1 MKHDSVAIT
10 TKPCTSSEVL
20 KQNEYRND
28 SKLFTVK
35 MER

>member
-1 MKHDSVAIT
+1 MKHDNVGIT
-10 TKPCTSSEVL
+10 TKPCTSSAVL
-20 KQNEYRND
+20 KQNEYPND